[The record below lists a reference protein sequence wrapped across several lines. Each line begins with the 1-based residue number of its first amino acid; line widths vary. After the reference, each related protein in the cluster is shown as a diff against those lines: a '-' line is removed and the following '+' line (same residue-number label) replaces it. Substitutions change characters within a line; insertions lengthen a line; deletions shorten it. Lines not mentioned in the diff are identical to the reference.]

1 MFNIISLL
9 ENHGHE
15 VVPFSIKSRLNKENS
30 YEKYFAEPLG
40 AQDSIYFGQSKKT
53 IRFAVDVIARL
64 FYSWQVK
71 SKLELLIRDTNPDAA
86 YLLHHY
92 NKLSPSVID
101 ACKKYNIPVYM
112 RLSDFFLICPQA
124 HMLRDGHV
132 CEKCVSNGKW
142 SAVKHRC
149 VKGSFAGSLMKVAAL
164 WLHRKVIRIYDR
176 VDGIV
181 CTTNFMK
188 KIMVRD
194 GWPDCKL
201 HIIPSFV
208 YFDNDRNITKKES
221 KEKYIIYFG
230 RFVHEKG
237 VDILVNAYI
246 KAFLKDLGVK
256 LYLIGGEI
264 NEIRELLK
272 YELPEEY
279 VVEHIVVKK
288 FLSHDELMTYVSNSL
303 YVVVPSR
310 WYENL
315 PNTVLEAYANGK
327 AVIAMDIGS
336 MPDVVINN
344 KTGLL
349 FEKENEDDL
358 KEKMELLYSDED
370 MRDEFTTNIKKE
382 LEKYSPNNH
391 YKKLLSLMENK
402 GVEKA

>member
-1 MFNIISLL
+1 L
-9 ENHGHE
+9 
-15 VVPFSIKSRLNKENS
+15 P
-30 YEKYFAEPLG
+30 
-40 AQDSIYFGQSKKT
+40 
-53 IRFAVDVIARL
+53 
-64 FYSWQVK
+64 
-71 SKLELLIRDTNPDAA
+71 
-86 YLLHHY
+86 
-92 NKLSPSVID
+92 
-101 ACKKYNIPVYM
+101 
-112 RLSDFFLICPQA
+112 
-124 HMLRDGHV
+124 
-132 CEKCVSNGKW
+132 
-142 SAVKHRC
+142 
-149 VKGSFAGSLMKVAAL
+149 
-164 WLHRKVIRIYDR
+164 
-176 VDGIV
+176 
-181 CTTNFMK
+181 
-188 KIMVRD
+188 
-194 GWPDCKL
+194 
-201 HIIPSFV
+201 
-208 YFDNDRNITKKES
+208 
-221 KEKYIIYFG
+221 
-230 RFVHEKG
+230 
-237 VDILVNAYI
+237 
-246 KAFLKDLGVK
+246 FLKDLGVK